1 MMNNT
6 PGVIMDGFR
15 GRAKIMKG
23 LKIARSVLSGTKSPA
38 AKPVC
43 EHYSGAQRIVNV
55 KETSL
60 CYQ

>member
-1 MMNNT
+1 
-6 PGVIMDGFR
+6 MDGFR

-23 LKIARSVLSGTKSPA
+23 LKIARSVLSGTQSPA